1 MNENIG
7 FRSWYYF
14 RMGWATYFAF
24 IFAAINTLTV
34 TYFLAIERYPFLSGI
49 FPNFIQYVVIVSA
62 IGVPLLVVIGY
73 IHYKRTVA
81 FKSEVDVIMESNP
94 YQRRNI
100 VNITLVLHSI
110 IQTNQLL
117 LKLSKN
123 EKLSETEIGE
133 INSKSDEIS
142 KFVGSR
148 TFKNLDDMNYIQKNL
163 RDK

>member
-1 MNENIG
+1 MNENVG

-34 TYFLAIERYPFLSGI
+34 TYFLAIERYPVLTGI
-49 FPNFIQYVVIVSA
+49 FPSFLQYVVIVSA
-62 IGVPLLVVIGY
+62 VGVPLLVVIGY

-81 FKSEVDVIMESNP
+81 FKSEVDVVMESNP
-94 YQRRNI
+94 YQRRNL

-133 INSKSDEIS
+133 INSKIDEIS

>member
-1 MNENIG
+1 MNENVG

-34 TYFLAIERYPFLSGI
+34 TYFLAIERYPVLTGI
-49 FPNFIQYVVIVSA
+49 FPNFLQYVVIVSA
-62 IGVPLLVVIGY
+62 VGVPLLVVIGY

-81 FKSEVDVIMESNP
+81 FKSEIDVIMESNP

-100 VNITLVLHSI
+100 VNITLILKSI

-133 INSKSDEIS
+133 INSKIDEIS

>member
-34 TYFLAIERYPFLSGI
+34 TYFLAIERYPVLTGI
-49 FPNFIQYVVIVSA
+49 FPSFLQYVVIVSA
-62 IGVPLLVVIGY
+62 VGVPLLVVIGY

-81 FKSEVDVIMESNP
+81 FKSEIDVIMESNP

-100 VNITLVLHSI
+100 VNITLILQSI

-133 INSKSDEIS
+133 INSKIDEIS

-163 RDK
+163 RDT